1 MDDIDSGEEED
12 SWDMQI
18 SPPVK
23 VPSYNSYK
31 STKGK
36 PLLGAH
42 PYIVTRCVFIFNVSI
57 NRTNITTVIELIYAY
72 WI

>member
-1 MDDIDSGEEED
+1 MGSPPADDIDSGEEDD

-23 VPSYNSYK
+23 APSYNSYK

-36 PLLGAH
+36 PLLETH
-42 PYIVTRCVFIFNVSI
+42 PYVVTRCVFDANVSL
-57 NRTNITTVIELIYAY
+57 NKTKLT
-72 WI
+72 WS